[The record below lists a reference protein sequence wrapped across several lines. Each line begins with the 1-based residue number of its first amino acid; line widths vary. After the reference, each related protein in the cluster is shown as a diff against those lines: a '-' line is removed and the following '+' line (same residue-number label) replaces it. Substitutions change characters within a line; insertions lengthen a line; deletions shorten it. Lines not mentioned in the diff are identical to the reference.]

1 MDDKYYEVAGF
12 SFTEE
17 KMAKRAKKEADGVSF
32 IKAKIDMEQ
41 PEKVLQIYNRTIE
54 EKVFKTPVGI
64 SYLYELQQYLKEIP
78 YIEASM
84 ILPIPAESL
93 CMGENKTKEKNEKP
107 QKDMG
112 IKQTNI
118 DFKKRYRTTFSVAI
132 VLLVMVIAMFAITL
146 TSNTP
151 TILNYENKLIDRYE
165 HWEQKLNEREQ
176 ELNERERKLD
186 S

>member
-1 MDDKYYEVAGF
+1 MKEKYYEVAGF
-12 SFTEE
+12 SFAEE
-17 KMAKRAKKEADGVSF
+17 EVAKRAKKEAEGVSF

-41 PEKVLQIYNRTIE
+41 PKKVLQIYNRTIE

-93 CMGENKTKEKNEKP
+93 LMGENETKESEGKP
-107 QKDMG
+107 QNDRK
-112 IKQTNI
+112 IKQKNI
-118 DFKKRYRTTFSVAI
+118 DFRKRYQTTFSVA
-132 VLLVMVIAMFAITL
+132 VALFVMVIAMFAITL

-165 HWEQKLNEREQ
+165 HWEQELNEREQ
-176 ELNERERKLD
+176 ELDEREQKLN